1 MSAELSKR
9 GLDTVSDDH
18 NPPTKKVR
26 AIGKAM
32 CKLEPPMKLNVD
44 EEPSAFTIAQIAEQ
58 LRPTAE
64 LAREG
69 TQMAMN
75 STVGRLKIVSA
86 RDVFKSEAADF
97 TPWVAKNL
105 DYLAEALGFSELEL
119 EKEEFVVGRFRC
131 DIKATNGDKV
141 VAIENQLEQSDHTH
155 LGQLLTYL
163 VGMEADIAVWICA
176 EPREEHIKTVEWV
189 NAFNSKQIYLVQVRF
204 VQIGESDRAPMF
216 EVVAGPDESNAQ
228 IAQSKAADNANFEA
242 RREFWGEL
250 KLSIEDES
258 NPFYDL
264 DPTRYHYMGR
274 PTGKGGFGVNCVL
287 QKAQASS
294 VELYIDNG
302 KDPIANKEAA
312 EALWAVLKAPLEAA
326 FPNCEIKCD
335 IGLERGKRMSRISV
349 APRGMDDCGYAS
361 PPEQRQKM
369 AIWLA
374 GASGKFFN
382 IVKPAVVAQVKRS

>member
-1 MSAELSKR
+1 MPAELSN
-9 GLDTVSDDH
+9 LSPNTASDVRK
-18 NPPTKKVR
+18 PPTKKVR
-26 AIGKAM
+26 AIGKGM
-32 CKLEPPMKLNVD
+32 CKLDPPMELNGT
-44 EEPSAFTIAQIAEQ
+44 EEPSAFTISQISEQ
-58 LRPTAE
+58 LRPTADP
-64 LAREG
+64 ARKG
-69 TQMAMN
+69 TQMATN
-75 STVGRLKIVSA
+75 SPVGRLKIVSA
-86 RDVFKSEAADF
+86 RDVFKSESADF

-176 EPREEHIKTVEWV
+176 EPREEHIKTVEWI

-250 KLSIEDES
+250 KLSIDDES

-326 FPNCEIKCD
+326 FPHCEIKCD

-374 GASGKFFN
+374 DASGKFFN
-382 IVKPAVVAQVKRS
+382 IVKPAVVAHTKKV

>member
-1 MSAELSKR
+1 M
-9 GLDTVSDDH
+9 
-18 NPPTKKVR
+18 
-26 AIGKAM
+26 AI
-32 CKLEPPMKLNVD
+32 
-44 EEPSAFTIAQIAEQ
+44 S
-58 LRPTAE
+58 
-64 LAREG
+64 
-69 TQMAMN
+69 

-105 DYLAEALGFSELEL
+105 DYLAEALGFGELEL

-176 EPREEHIKTVEWV
+176 EPREEHIKTVEWI

-274 PTGKGGFGVNCVL
+274 PTGKGGFTVNCVL
-287 QKAQASS
+287 QKSQASS

-312 EALWAVLKAPLEAA
+312 EALWGVLKAPLEAA

-382 IVKPAVVAQVKRS
+382 IVKPAVVAQVKKS